1 MAYFWA
7 SVKDWKTWAFAII
20 YMGCDGSLYAFS
32 LFLPSIIQQLYP
44 GLSSTK
50 ANLLSVPPYAGKFF
64 HSKDTSEA
72 QICASANVTRCLVA
86 AVVTVFIGWLA
97 DRTKARGL
105 CNISTSFLGIVGFAM
120 LLGAPADAAGVKY
133 AGTFLGA
140 LGIYPNV

>member
-1 MAYFWA
+1 MARC
-7 SVKDWKTWAFAII
+7 T
-20 YMGCDGSLYAFS
+20 
-32 LFLPSIIQQLYP
+32 LFLCSCRRLFSSFTLVFLVPGRICYRCRRTLVSFPLRGLRQDLTKPAHQLI
-44 GLSSTK
+44 S
-50 ANLLSVPPYAGKFF
+50 F
-64 HSKDTSEA
+64 
-72 QICASANVTRCLVA
+72 LVA
-86 AVVTVFIGWLA
+86 AIVTVFIGWLA